1 MRDSQATNNAAKRSR
16 VRQASL
22 AGIVAMAGFVG
33 VPALTS
39 ASPNHPFAVGKV
51 TVVGTNTFTIVDR
64 KGVTTVVNVTPGTTT
79 YLERGVTAPSFA
91 NIGIGDLVAV
101 QGTLNSGAV
110 AATSVAIEVLPVAVG
125 KVTVVGTNTFSIVD
139 RKGVTTVVNVTPGTT
154 TYLERGVTAPSFA
167 NIALGDEIAVQG
179 TLSAGIASAT
189 AIMIEVPPVVGIPLP
204 EVHGAP
210 LPGIQYGSSVT
221 TTSLPG
227 GAFGNGIHGGFGD
240 GLQNRH
246 ANR

>member
-16 VRQASL
+16 VKQASL
-22 AGIVAMAGFVG
+22 AGIIAMAGSVG

-39 ASPNHPFAVGKV
+39 ASPNHPLAVGKV

-91 NIGIGDLVAV
+91 NIGIGD
-101 QGTLNSGAV
+101 
-110 AATSVAIEVLPVAVG
+110 
-125 KVTVVGTNTFSIVD
+125 
-139 RKGVTTVVNVTPGTT
+139 
-154 TYLERGVTAPSFA
+154 
-167 NIALGDEIAVQG
+167 EIAVQG
-179 TLSAGIASAT
+179 TLSAGIVSAT
-189 AIMIEVPPVVGIPLP
+189 AVMIEVPPVLRTPLP

-210 LPGIQYGSSVT
+210 LPGIQYGSSGT

-227 GAFGNGIHGGFGD
+227 GSLGNGVHGGFGD